1 MRWGTP
7 TAHRA
12 GAVVA
17 ARTLSIGLLDRRL
30 LVVTGKGGTGKSTIA
45 AALALLAAESGKK
58 TLLVSVDAKNDIAEF
73 LEIGPL
79 TPKARSDHTRLWAM
93 ALDPEESLR
102 EYIQL
107 QLRVP
112 LLSRIGPLSRIF
124 EYVATAAPGV
134 REVVT
139 VGKILYEVKEH
150 DWDLVVVDGT
160 ASGHV
165 VGQLAA
171 PSAINELVHVGL
183 IRSQTAWI
191 LELLADPAVTG
202 AVIVATPEEMPVSE
216 TIELVGRLSEETP
229 VELAAVVAN
238 RVLPELFGT
247 SEEALFEKLA
257 AADGPERLRA
267 VSGGDPAWVIEGARL
282 AVDLRRNRARH
293 LERLRRELD
302 ANVPL
307 LYVPYLFTRT
317 HGMRA
322 TRQVMGALAAELG
335 T

>member
-1 MRWGTP
+1 M
-7 TAHRA
+7 
-12 GAVVA
+12 
-17 ARTLSIGLLDRRL
+17 LLDRRL
-30 LVVTGKGGTGKSTIA
+30 LVVTGKGGTGKSTVA

-58 TLLVSVDAKNDIAEF
+58 TLLVSVDAKEDLAEF
-73 LEIGPL
+73 LEIGSL
-79 TPKARSDHTRLWAM
+79 TPKARKGHDGLWAM

-165 VGQLAA
+165 IGQLAA
-171 PSAINELVHVGL
+171 PSAINELVKVGL
-183 IRSQTAWI
+183 IRSQTAWM
-191 LELLADPAVTG
+191 LELLSDPATTG

-216 TIELVGRLSEETP
+216 TIELATRLRDETP

-247 SEEALFEKLA
+247 SEEALFETLV
-257 AADGPERLRA
+257 ADSGPERLA
-267 VSGGDPAWVIEGARL
+267 VGASGPERLAEAAGGDATLVIEGARL
-282 AVDLRRNRARH
+282 AVDLRRNRAQH

-302 ANVPL
+302 ADIPL
-307 LYVPYLFTRT
+307 LYVPYLFTRA

-322 TRQVMGALAAELG
+322 TRQVMAALAAELA

>member
-1 MRWGTP
+1 M
-7 TAHRA
+7 
-12 GAVVA
+12 
-17 ARTLSIGLLDRRL
+17 IGLLDRRL

-45 AALALLAAESGKK
+45 AALALLAAESGQK
-58 TLLVSVDAKNDIAEF
+58 TLLVSVDAKNDLAEF

-79 TPKARSDHTRLWAM
+79 SPRARRDHAGLWAM
-93 ALDPEESLR
+93 ALDPEQSLR

-139 VGKILYEVKEH
+139 VGKILYEVREH

-165 VGQLAA
+165 IGQLAA

-183 IRSQTAWI
+183 IRSQTAWM
-191 LELLADPAVTG
+191 LDLLSDPATTG

-216 TIELVGRLSEETP
+216 TVELTGRLREETP

-247 SEEALFEKLA
+247 AEEALFEKLVA
-257 AADGPERLRA
+257 GDGPDRLRA
-267 VSGGDPAWVIEGARL
+267 ATGGDPALVIAGARL
-282 AVDLRRNRARH
+282 AVDLRRNRALH
-293 LERLRRELD
+293 LERLRAELD
-302 ANVPL
+302 PAVPL
-307 LYVPYLFTRT
+307 LYVPYLFTRA

-322 TRQVMGALAAELG
+322 TRQVMAALAAELG

>member
-1 MRWGTP
+1 M
-7 TAHRA
+7 ASEA
-12 GAVVA
+12 GK
-17 ARTLSIGLLDRRL
+17 R
-30 LVVTGKGGTGKSTIA
+30 
-45 AALALLAAESGKK
+45 
-58 TLLVSVDAKNDIAEF
+58 TLLVSVDAKADLAEF
-73 LEIGPL
+73 LEVPPL
-79 TPKARSDHTRLWAM
+79 TPKARRDHPGLWAM
-93 ALDPEESLR
+93 ALDPEEALR

-107 QLRVP
+107 QLRIPMVA
-112 LLSRIGPLSRIF
+112 RIGPLSRIF

-139 VGKILYEVKEH
+139 VGKVLYEVKEH

-165 VGQLAA
+165 IGQLAA
-171 PSAINELVHVGL
+171 PRAINELVHVGL
-183 IRSQTAWI
+183 IRTQTEWM
-191 LELLADPAVTG
+191 LELLSDPATTG

-216 TIELVGRLSEETP
+216 TIELAARLRDETP

-247 SEEALFEKLA
+247 AEEETFEA
-257 AADGPERLRA
+257 MTAADRLGRLETA
-267 VSGGDPAWVIEGARL
+267 LGGDPTPVIAGARL

-293 LERLRRELD
+293 LERLRAELD
-302 ANVPL
+302 PPAPL
-307 LYVPYLFTRT
+307 LFVPYLFTRS

-322 TRQVMGALAAELG
+322 TRQVAAALGAELG

>member
-1 MRWGTP
+1 ML
-7 TAHRA
+7 
-12 GAVVA
+12 GAEA
-17 ARTLSIGLLDRRL
+17 
-30 LVVTGKGGTGKSTIA
+30 
-45 AALALLAAESGKK
+45 GKK
-58 TLLVSVDAKNDIAEF
+58 TLLVSVDAKNDLAEF
-73 LEIGPL
+73 LAIGPL
-79 TPKARSDHTRLWAM
+79 TPKARSDHAGLWAL

-102 EYIQL
+102 EYLQL

-139 VGKILYEVKEH
+139 VGKILYEVRER

-165 VGQLAA
+165 IGQLAA
-171 PSAINELVHVGL
+171 PRAINELVHVGL
-183 IRSQTAWI
+183 IRSQTAWMI
-191 LELLADPAVTG
+191 EMLSDPATTG

-216 TIELVGRLSEETP
+216 TIELAARLSAETP

-247 SEEALFEKLA
+247 SEEALFEELIAGEGPDRLA
-257 AADGPERLRA
+257 AAA
-267 VSGGDPAWVIEGARL
+267 GGDAALVIAGARL
-282 AVDLRRNRARH
+282 AVDLRRNRAAH
-293 LERLRRELD
+293 LERLRGALD
-302 ANVPL
+302 AGVPL

-322 TRQVMGALAAELG
+322 TRQVVAALAAELG

>member
-1 MRWGTP
+1 MW
-7 TAHRA
+7 
-12 GAVVA
+12 
-17 ARTLSIGLLDRRL
+17 
-30 LVVTGKGGTGKSTIA
+30 
-45 AALALLAAESGKK
+45 AL
-58 TLLVSVDAKNDIAEF
+58 
-73 LEIGPL
+73 
-79 TPKARSDHTRLWAM
+79 

-102 EYIQL
+102 EYVQL

-139 VGKILYEVKEH
+139 VGKILYEVRER

-165 VGQLAA
+165 IGQLAA
-171 PSAINELVHVGL
+171 PRAINELVHVGL
-183 IRSQTAWI
+183 IRSQTAWM
-191 LELLADPAVTG
+191 LEMLADPATTG

-216 TIELVGRLSEETP
+216 TIELAGRLREETP

-247 SEEALFEKLA
+247 SEEELFEELVSGG
-257 AADGPERLRA
+257 GPERLA
-267 VSGGDPAWVIEGARL
+267 QAAGGDPALVIAGARL
-282 AVDLRRNRARH
+282 AVDLRRNRAVH
-293 LERLRRELD
+293 LERLRRELEAD
-302 ANVPL
+302 VPL

-322 TRQVMGALAAELG
+322 TRQVVAALAAELG
-335 T
+335 S

>member
-1 MRWGTP
+1 MIP
-7 TAHRA
+7 
-12 GAVVA
+12 
-17 ARTLSIGLLDRRL
+17 LLDHRL

-45 AALALLAAESGKK
+45 AALALLAAEAGKK
-58 TLLVSVDAKNDIAEF
+58 TLLVSVDAKNDLADF
-73 LEIGPL
+73 LEVGPL
-79 TPKARSDHTRLWAM
+79 TPRARADHPGLWAM
-93 ALDPEESLR
+93 GLDPEESLR

-139 VGKILYEVKEH
+139 VGKILYEVREH

-165 VGQLAA
+165 IGQLAA
-171 PSAINELVHVGL
+171 PSAINDLVKVGL
-183 IRSQTAWI
+183 IRSQTEWM
-191 LELLADPAVTG
+191 LELLGDPATTG

-216 TIELVGRLSEETP
+216 TIELAERLRQETP
-229 VELAAVVAN
+229 VDLAAVVAN

-247 SEEALFEKLA
+247 AEEALFEKLTA
-257 AADGPERLRA
+257 GDGGERLA
-267 VSGGDPAWVIEGARL
+267 GATGGNPALVIDGARL
-282 AVDLRRNRARH
+282 AVDLRRNRALH
-293 LERLRRELD
+293 LERLRSELD
-302 ANVPL
+302 PGVPL

-322 TRQVMGALAAELG
+322 TRQVVAALAAELG
-335 T
+335 G

>member
-1 MRWGTP
+1 MTILERK
-7 TAHRA
+7 
-12 GAVVA
+12 
-17 ARTLSIGLLDRRL
+17 L

-58 TLLVSVDAKNDIAEF
+58 TLLVSVDAKNDLAEF
-73 LEIGPL
+73 LEISPL
-79 TPKARSDHTRLWAM
+79 SPKARTDHTELWAM

-139 VGKILYEVKEH
+139 VGKILYEVKER
-150 DWDLVVVDGT
+150 DWDRVVVDGT

-165 VGQLAA
+165 IGQLAA

-183 IRSQTAWI
+183 IRSQTAWM
-191 LELLADPAVTG
+191 LELLSDSATTG

-216 TIELVGRLSEETP
+216 TIELADRLREETP
-229 VELAAVVAN
+229 VELAAVIAN

-247 SEEALFEKLA
+247 SEEALFEKLVAGDGPDRLEA
-257 AADGPERLRA
+257 AA
-267 VSGGDPAWVIEGARL
+267 GGDPALVIAGARL
-282 AVDLRRNRARH
+282 AVDLRRNRALH
-293 LERLRRELD
+293 LERLRDELD
-302 ANVPL
+302 PGVPL

-322 TRQVMGALAAELG
+322 TRQVMAALAAELES
-335 T
+335 

>member
-1 MRWGTP
+1 M
-7 TAHRA
+7 
-12 GAVVA
+12 
-17 ARTLSIGLLDRRL
+17 
-30 LVVTGKGGTGKSTIA
+30 
-45 AALALLAAESGKK
+45 LAAEAGKK
-58 TLLVSVDAKNDIAEF
+58 TLLVSVDAKNDLAEF
-73 LEIGPL
+73 LEIAPL
-79 TPKARSDHTRLWAM
+79 SPKARTDHPGLWVL

-139 VGKILYEVKEH
+139 VGKILYEVKER

-165 VGQLAA
+165 IGQLAA
-171 PSAINELVHVGL
+171 PRAINELVHVGL
-183 IRSQTAWI
+183 IRSQTAWM
-191 LELLADPAVTG
+191 LELLSDPATTG

-216 TIELVGRLSEETP
+216 TIELAGRLRDETP

-247 SEEALFEKLA
+247 AEEAVFEQVVVGGGADRLA
-257 AADGPERLRA
+257 KA
-267 VSGGDPAWVIEGARL
+267 VGGDPALVLAGARL
-282 AVDLRRNRARH
+282 AVDLRRNRAVH

-302 ANVPL
+302 PDVPL
-307 LYVPYLFTRT
+307 LYVPSLFTRT

-322 TRQVMGALAAELG
+322 TRQILAALAAELA

>member
-1 MRWGTP
+1 
-7 TAHRA
+7 
-12 GAVVA
+12 
-17 ARTLSIGLLDRRL
+17 
-30 LVVTGKGGTGKSTIA
+30 
-45 AALALLAAESGKK
+45 
-58 TLLVSVDAKNDIAEF
+58 
-73 LEIGPL
+73 
-79 TPKARSDHTRLWAM
+79 M

-139 VGKILYEVKEH
+139 VGKVLYEVKEGE
-150 DWDLVVVDGT
+150 WDLVVVDGT

-165 VGQLAA
+165 IGQLAA
-171 PSAINELVHVGL
+171 PRAINELVHVGL
-183 IRSQTAWI
+183 IRSQTAWM
-191 LELLADPAVTG
+191 LELLSDPATTG
-202 AVIVATPEEMPVSE
+202 AVVVTTPEEMPVSE
-216 TIELVGRLSEETP
+216 TIELAARLRTETP

-238 RVLPELFGT
+238 RVLPEIFGDE
-247 SEEALFEKLA
+247 EEALFEKLVA
-257 AADGPERLRA
+257 GDGPRRLA
-267 VSGGDPAWVIEGARL
+267 EAAGGDATPVLAGARL
-282 AVDLRRNRARH
+282 AVELRRNRALH
-293 LERLRRELD
+293 LERLRNELEPGL
-302 ANVPL
+302 PL

-322 TRQVMGALAAELG
+322 TRQVLGALAAELE

>member
-1 MRWGTP
+1 MG
-7 TAHRA
+7 
-12 GAVVA
+12 
-17 ARTLSIGLLDRRL
+17 
-30 LVVTGKGGTGKSTIA
+30 
-45 AALALLAAESGKK
+45 AESGKR
-58 TLLVSVDAKNDIAEF
+58 TLLISVDAKNDLAEF
-73 LEIGPL
+73 LEIGAL
-79 TPKARSDHTRLWAM
+79 GPKARNDLPGLWAM

-139 VGKILYEVKEH
+139 VGKVLYEVKEGE
-150 DWDLVVVDGT
+150 WDLVVVDGT

-165 VGQLAA
+165 IGQLAA
-171 PSAINELVHVGL
+171 PRAINELVHVGL
-183 IRSQTAWI
+183 IRSQTAWM
-191 LELLADPAVTG
+191 LELLSDPATTG
-202 AVIVATPEEMPVSE
+202 AVVVTTPEEMPVSE
-216 TIELVGRLSEETP
+216 TIELAARLRTETP

-238 RVLPELFGT
+238 RVLPELFGDE
-247 SEEALFEKLA
+247 EEALFEKLGAGDGPQRLA
-257 AADGPERLRA
+257 AAA
-267 VSGGDPAWVIEGARL
+267 GGDPNPVIAGARL
-282 AVDLRRNRARH
+282 AVELRRNRALH
-293 LERLRRELD
+293 LERLRNDLEPGL
-302 ANVPL
+302 PL

-322 TRQVMGALAAELG
+322 TRQVLGALAAELA

>member
-1 MRWGTP
+1 MIP
-7 TAHRA
+7 
-12 GAVVA
+12 
-17 ARTLSIGLLDRRL
+17 LLDRRL
-30 LVVTGKGGTGKSTIA
+30 LVVTGKGGTGKSTVA

-58 TLLVSVDAKNDIAEF
+58 TLLVSVDAKNDLAEF
-73 LEIGPL
+73 LEVSPL
-79 TPKARSDHTRLWAM
+79 TPKARTDLPSLWAM

-139 VGKILYEVKEH
+139 VGKILYEVKERG
-150 DWDLVVVDGT
+150 WDLVVVDGT

-165 VGQLAA
+165 IGQLAA

-183 IRSQTAWI
+183 IRSQTAWM
-191 LELLADPAVTG
+191 LDLLGDAATTG

-216 TIELVGRLSEETP
+216 SIELAGRLRAETP

-247 SEEALFEKLA
+247 AEEAVFERLA
-257 AADGPERLRA
+257 GGDGPEVLAKAADG
-267 VSGGDPAWVIEGARL
+267 DPTRVFAGARL
-282 AVDLRRNRARH
+282 AVDLRRNRALH
-293 LERLRRELD
+293 LERLRGALD
-302 ANVPL
+302 PDVPL

-317 HGMRA
+317 HGLRA
-322 TRQVMGALAAELG
+322 TRQVVAALAAELE

>member
-1 MRWGTP
+1 M
-7 TAHRA
+7 
-12 GAVVA
+12 
-17 ARTLSIGLLDRRL
+17 DRRL

-58 TLLVSVDAKNDIAEF
+58 TLLVSVDAKNDLAEF
-73 LEIGPL
+73 LEVGPL
-79 TPKARSDHTRLWAM
+79 TPKARTDHPGLWAL

-139 VGKILYEVKEH
+139 VGKILFEVKER

-165 VGQLAA
+165 IGQLAA
-171 PSAINELVHVGL
+171 PQAINELVHVGL
-183 IRSQTAWI
+183 IRSQTAWMI
-191 LELLADPAVTG
+191 ELLSNPETTG

-216 TIELVGRLSEETP
+216 TIELTARLRDETP

-247 SEEALFEKLA
+247 AEEALFEELVGGDGPARLA
-257 AADGPERLRA
+257 ASA
-267 VSGGDPAWVIEGARL
+267 GGDPALVVAGARL
-282 AVDLRRNRARH
+282 AVDLRRNRAIH

-302 ANVPL
+302 PDVPL

-317 HGMRA
+317 HGLRA
-322 TRQVMGALAAELG
+322 TRQVLAALSAELG